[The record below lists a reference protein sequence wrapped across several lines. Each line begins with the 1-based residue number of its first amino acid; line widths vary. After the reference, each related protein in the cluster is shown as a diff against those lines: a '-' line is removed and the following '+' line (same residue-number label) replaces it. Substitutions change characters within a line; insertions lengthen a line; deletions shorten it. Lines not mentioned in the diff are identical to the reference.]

1 MVVEDDRLPIMPH
14 DSLLN
19 WIATEKEVIETT
31 PSSGQPGGV
40 VWDLVQP
47 DQLSEIWFLP
57 ALKEK
62 ILAAKAGKTPG

>member
-1 MVVEDDRLPIMPH
+1 MVVEDDRLPIMAH
-14 DSLLN
+14 DSFLN

-31 PSSGQPGGV
+31 PSGHQPGGV

-47 DQLSEIWFLP
+47 DQLEEIWFLP

-62 ILAAKAGKTPG
+62 ILAAKAAKDRG